1 MKNVEILGEA
11 PAEIR
16 VGEGIADATT
26 VRANL
31 RRARER
37 IVSPEG
43 TANAPQCPTP
53 TRATELSRPSGL
65 TGATELNRPSGL
77 TRATEL
83 SRPSDLTKATELNPS
98 TDLTKAARLLRLLD
112 RLPDR

>member
-26 VRANL
+26 VRAKL
-31 RRARER
+31 LRARER
-37 IVSPEG
+37 IESPEG
-43 TANAPQCPTP
+43 TSNAPQGPTP

-65 TGATELNRPSGL
+65 TGATELN
-77 TRATEL
+77 
-83 SRPSDLTKATELNPS
+83 RPSDLTKATELNPS